1 MMLAFLFSLK
11 TIESLQIGVAT
22 HFQATQLLP
31 PANKVCTGYV
41 FTPVCQS
48 FCSQG
53 GMSASVHAGIHTP
66 LGRHPRADT
75 LPLGRHPPLGQTPS
89 PVQCMLGD
97 TGNKRAVRIL
107 LKCIL
112 VTGCNEV
119 VAKVIFLHLSVILL
133 TGGVLPQCMLGY
145 HPPPGAD
152 TTTPWSRHPP
162 RADPP
167 GTRPPRS
174 RHHPPPGPDSPPGS
188 RLQYTVYER
197 PVRILL
203 ECILVFNKN
212 SGNGT

>member
-1 MMLAFLFSLK
+1 M
-11 TIESLQIGVAT
+11 ESLQIGVAT

-66 LGRHPRADT
+66 P
-75 LPLGRHPPLGQTPS
+75 GRHPPLGQTPS

-162 RADPP
+162 EQTPLGPDPP
-167 GTRPPRS
+167 GADTTRPQDQTP
-174 RHHPPPGPDSPPGS
+174 PPGS
-188 RLQYTVYER
+188 RPQYTVYER